1 MDELKLYVVPHR
13 IDPIDIG
20 TMKLKSDKLPTFQAV
35 LEAVK
40 KDLAAAGITEWDATI
55 TTDLKIGT
63 GSVIPGG
70 SAEIKVE
77 VTIKGKTA

>member
-1 MDELKLYVVPHR
+1 MNELKLYVIPREVPPTKATKGLLP
-13 IDPIDIG
+13 DKVP
-20 TMKLKSDKLPTFQAV
+20 TLKDV

-40 KDLAAAGITEWDATI
+40 KDLIAAGITEWDATI
-55 TTDLKIGT
+55 TTDLKVGT

-77 VTIKGKTA
+77 VTIKGKLAS